1 MVRHPLIDDVVGPAI
16 VVDSASPV
24 VWLTE
29 ALASLLR
36 RAADSGRFVLL
47 RTGPGSALTPALR
60 HALGAYG
67 AAWAVTDP
75 DGTLRDGRT
84 GVTASRIEDFVHRG
98 PELVGTPSPEHPVAR
113 DSVRQISID
122 LTLRHHSERAVDI
135 GSAIEALCETVGTC
149 PTRWGTAEPLTVPWD
164 RWVVTQYAKHE
175 APAVSTSYAVGEGFS
190 ATMTAHLLDGV
201 VVETMS
207 AVLTVPEDG
216 TDRSLAPKLLDA
228 VHRVAEDVEPVFGV
242 VMQRRATPTT
252 SSGPCRTAS
261 RSRSRSSSVPRPP
274 SSSTGTACG
283 PRRAPPPRR
292 SAAAAWSSAS
302 TTAGRR
308 SRRSSTGS
316 TRTASCTSSAALRST
331 PPTTRARWT
340 ATSETAR
347 TCSAAAVPRDVTLLC
362 RGPVETRDVAE
373 ALLLHDEGWGVRALD
388 DGPVMQV
395 CRDARTP
402 VITVLGVRRVDALD
416 EVERILPD
424 APTLSTP
431 LWWVDTVT
439 PAGADGES
447 GISAAL
453 EAAMDLDAVCIVHG
467 D

>member
-242 VMQRRATPTT
+242 VMQRRGDADHLVRAVSHGEPEPLAVVVGPEATEFLDRD
-252 SSGPCRTAS
+252 G
-261 RSRSRSSSVPRPP
+261 VW
-274 SSSTGTACG
+274 
-283 PRRAPPPRR
+283 PPPRTTT
-292 SAAAAWSSAS
+292 S
-302 TTAGRR
+302 TFGGGGLVVRLDD
-308 SRRSSTGS
+308 GWQ
-316 TRTASCTSSAALRST
+316 AL
-331 PPTTRARWT
+331 
-340 ATSETAR
+340 
-347 TCSAAAVPRDVTLLC
+347 
-362 RGPVETRDVAE
+362 E
-373 ALLLHDEGWGVRALD
+373 AFLDRIDEDRFLHLVGGAPLDPAHDEGTLDGHVGDGSHVFGGHRA
-388 DGPVMQV
+388 P
-395 CRDARTP
+395 
-402 VITVLGVRRVDALD
+402 
-416 EVERILPD
+416 
-424 APTLSTP
+424 
-431 LWWVDTVT
+431 
-439 PAGADGES
+439 
-447 GISAAL
+447 
-453 EAAMDLDAVCIVHG
+453 
-467 D
+467 

>member
-36 RAADSGRFVLL
+36 RASESGRFVVL

-84 GVTASRIEDFVHRG
+84 GVAASRIEDFVHRG

-122 LTLRHHSERAVDI
+122 LTLRHHAERAIDI

-207 AVLTVPEDG
+207 AVLTIPEDG
-216 TDRSLAPKLLDA
+216 ADQSLASRLLDA

-242 VMQRRATPTT
+242 VMQRRGDADHLVRAVSHGEPAPMAVVVGPEATEFLDRD
-252 SSGPCRTAS
+252 G
-261 RSRSRSSSVPRPP
+261 VW
-274 SSSTGTACG
+274 
-283 PRRAPPPRR
+283 PPPRT
-292 SAAAAWSSAS
+292 S
-302 TTAGRR
+302 T
-308 SRRSSTGS
+308 STFGGGGLVV
-316 TRTASCTSSAALRST
+316 RFDDG
-331 PPTTRARWT
+331 W
-340 ATSETAR
+340 
-347 TCSAAAVPRDVTLLC
+347 
-362 RGPVETRDVAE
+362 E
-373 ALLLHDEGWGVRALD
+373 ALEAFLDRIDEDRFLQLVGGAPLDPAHDEGTLDGHVGDGSHVYGGHRA
-388 DGPVMQV
+388 P
-395 CRDARTP
+395 
-402 VITVLGVRRVDALD
+402 
-416 EVERILPD
+416 
-424 APTLSTP
+424 
-431 LWWVDTVT
+431 
-439 PAGADGES
+439 
-447 GISAAL
+447 
-453 EAAMDLDAVCIVHG
+453 
-467 D
+467 

>member
-67 AAWAVTDP
+67 AAWAVTDT

-242 VMQRRATPTT
+242 VMQRRGDADHLVRAVSHGEPEPLAVVVGPEATEFLDRDGVWPPPRTTT
-252 SSGPCRTAS
+252 STFGGGGLVVRLDDGWQALEAFLDRIDEDRFLHLVGGAPLDPAHDE
-261 RSRSRSSSVPRPP
+261 
-274 SSSTGTACG
+274 GTLDG
-283 PRRAPPPRR
+283 HVGDGSHVFGGRRAP
-292 SAAAAWSSAS
+292 
-302 TTAGRR
+302 
-308 SRRSSTGS
+308 
-316 TRTASCTSSAALRST
+316 
-331 PPTTRARWT
+331 
-340 ATSETAR
+340 
-347 TCSAAAVPRDVTLLC
+347 
-362 RGPVETRDVAE
+362 
-373 ALLLHDEGWGVRALD
+373 
-388 DGPVMQV
+388 
-395 CRDARTP
+395 
-402 VITVLGVRRVDALD
+402 
-416 EVERILPD
+416 
-424 APTLSTP
+424 
-431 LWWVDTVT
+431 
-439 PAGADGES
+439 
-447 GISAAL
+447 
-453 EAAMDLDAVCIVHG
+453 
-467 D
+467 